1 MKNYAAAM
9 LIGLLASIGLA
20 SPAMSAEPLEIWA
33 RTTTANFLPKIVD
46 AFNASH
52 KTQVKLNMIPP
63 AEIIQKF
70 GAASAAGTAPQA
82 VVLDI
87 VQTPA
92 FAHAGELMDITDWAK
107 SLPYFNQLSPAHVR
121 HATYKG
127 RIYGVPFDAENSIL
141 LYNKK
146 LFRAAGLDPDKPP
159 RNWAEITDAAVKIT
173 ALGGGKFGYYYP
185 GAASSANAFEFIPF
199 IWATGGDI
207 LSEDGIKATIDTP
220 ALRAAIAFYRDL
232 KARKVLPPSFESDTG
247 TDALTEFA
255 AGNIGITPG
264 GGFSIGILLSKY
276 PDIDF
281 GVTTIP
287 GKDGNFAS
295 YAGGDN
301 FVITKNAKDLDA
313 IKEFIGFAH
322 SLEGQKL
329 LAKGGSIPIRRDLA
343 AAALSESDPRYAAVI
358 EAQSHGRTPYSI
370 AHNAIISSTNSPW
383 GQLMQEAIL
392 TDDVDGAIMRAQK
405 SFQSILDRAQSN

>member
-1 MKNYAAAM
+1 MKKCTASA
-9 LIGLLASIGLA
+9 LIALAASIGFTSSAL
-20 SPAMSAEPLEIWA
+20 PAEPVEIWA
-33 RTTTANFLPKIVD
+33 RTSTANFLPKIVE

-52 KTQVKLNMIPP
+52 KTQIKLNMIPP

-70 GAASAAGTAPQA
+70 GTASAAGTAPQG

-107 SLPYFNQLSPAHVR
+107 SLPHFDQLSPAHVR

-146 LFRAAGLDPDKPP
+146 LFREAGLDPERPP
-159 RNWAEITDAAVKIT
+159 KNWAEMTDVAVKIT
-173 ALGGGKFGYYYP
+173 ALGNGKYGYYYP
-185 GAASSANAFEFIPF
+185 GAASSANAFEFIPY

-207 LSEDGIKATIDTP
+207 LSEDGTKATIDTP

-232 KARKVLPPSFESDTG
+232 RARHVLPDSFESDTG

-255 AGNIGITPG
+255 AGHIGMTPG

-276 PDIDF
+276 PGIEF
-281 GVTTIP
+281 GVTTLP
-287 GKDGNFAS
+287 GRDGGFAS
-295 YAGGDN
+295 YTGGDN
-301 FVITKNAKDLDA
+301 FVITKNATQLDA
-313 IKEFIGFAH
+313 LKEFIGFAH
-322 SLEGQKL
+322 SIEGQKL

-343 AAALSESDPRYAAVI
+343 SEALTENDPRYRVVV

-370 AHNAIISSTNSPW
+370 AHNSIISSTNSPW

-392 TDDVDGAIMRAQK
+392 GDDVDAAVATAQK
-405 SFQSILDRAQSN
+405 SFQTILDRALGK